1 MGPDKGKK
9 KLLGEYLIERGLV
22 SSEQIQKALDEQK
35 KAGSRLGQTLIEL
48 GFLNEDDLI
57 VVLAQQL
64 GLAHIDISSYRLKP
78 HIVKLIPEKVARR
91 YSLIAL
97 ERVGDILTIAMADP
111 LNVFAIDE
119 VQQLTQCRIEPVIC
133 SRSALANVL
142 NSCYKEGGGGVGKAE
157 GTAAK
162 PEAAHSEPAPRQQ
175 TESPESAQAIAGS
188 EIIELVETVI
198 SSAVRERAT
207 DIHIEPDE
215 EGIRVRCRVD
225 GFLRELS
232 TYPKEVQLPMISRI
246 KVLAG
251 LDISERRI
259 PQDGRFHFDF
269 ENRRLDLRVSTLPT
283 VLGEKVVMRVLD
295 KALVIMDLD
304 KLGFLSE
311 NLQKFEHLIR
321 RPYGMILVTG
331 PTSSGKTTTLYS
343 ALSTINTIEKNILT
357 VEDPVEY
364 QLKMINQVQVNPRA
378 GLTFAAGLRS
388 FLRQD
393 PNVIMIGEI
402 RDLETAEIAVQ
413 SALTGHLV
421 LSTIHTNNAPSTITR
436 LIDMKIDAFLVAS
449 AVSGILAQRLI
460 RAICKECKQPYNPG
474 VDIVNS
480 LHLPNP
486 DNPYTFY
493 KGAGC
498 DACKGTGYR
507 GRTGIYELMLI
518 NDPLR
523 ELILRNAPTAE
534 ITATAKEHGM
544 QTLREDGL
552 QKVLNGITTVDEVLR
567 ATAEESKG

>member
-1 MGPDKGKK
+1 
-9 KLLGEYLIERGLV
+9 
-22 SSEQIQKALDEQK
+22 
-35 KAGSRLGQTLIEL
+35 
-48 GFLNEDDLI
+48 
-57 VVLAQQL
+57 
-64 GLAHIDISSYRLKP
+64 
-78 HIVKLIPEKVARR
+78 
-91 YSLIAL
+91 
-97 ERVGDILTIAMADP
+97 
-111 LNVFAIDE
+111 
-119 VQQLTQCRIEPVIC
+119 
-133 SRSALANVL
+133 
-142 NSCYKEGGGGVGKAE
+142 
-157 GTAAK
+157 
-162 PEAAHSEPAPRQQ
+162 
-175 TESPESAQAIAGS
+175 
-188 EIIELVETVI
+188 
-198 SSAVRERAT
+198 
-207 DIHIEPDE
+207 
-215 EGIRVRCRVD
+215 
-225 GFLRELS
+225 
-232 TYPKEVQLPMISRI
+232 
-246 KVLAG
+246 
-251 LDISERRI
+251 
-259 PQDGRFHFDF
+259 
-269 ENRRLDLRVSTLPT
+269 LRVSTLPT